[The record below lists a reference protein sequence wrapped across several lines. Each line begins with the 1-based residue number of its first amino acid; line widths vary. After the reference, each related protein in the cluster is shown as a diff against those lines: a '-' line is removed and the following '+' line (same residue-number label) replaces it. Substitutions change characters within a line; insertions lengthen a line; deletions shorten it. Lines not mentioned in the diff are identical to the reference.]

1 MRSIRLAI
9 ILATVTACSRSPAA
23 AGRIFSGVHG
33 EVFLRTLAR
42 HAVGVVATFLLVSGC
57 SRTDTLSPSP
67 PPTPPPGAPQI
78 TLTGRVMDSD
88 SSGPIAG
95 AVVSINGRYRGT
107 SDESG
112 KYSVTGPLDF
122 GGPGYTYVSAAGY
135 ESDYR
140 FISGVTQDFRLHGI
154 ERISAGESKLVTVA
168 PGDSLCVNNVQDFP
182 GLGESYM
189 CRSLRVLA
197 SSDGI
202 LTIKVVSPESGE
214 HPQVEVETVNAPLC
228 CHERIENPTS
238 LHVAAGIEVRVS
250 VEIPWGST
258 TSRSFVVST
267 SLKRE

>member
-1 MRSIRLAI
+1 MRWIRLAI
-9 ILATVTACSRSPAA
+9 VLTAVTACGRSPAA
-23 AGRIFSGVHG
+23 AGRIFSGAR
-33 EVFLRTLAR
+33 EVFMRTFAR
-42 HAVGVVATFLLVSGC
+42 HTVGVVAAFLLVSGC

-78 TLTGRVMDSD
+78 TLTGQVMDSD

-112 KYSVTGPLDF
+112 KYSVTGSLD
-122 GGPGYTYVSAAGY
+122 GGSGITYVSAAGY

-140 FISGVTQDFRLHGI
+140 FISGVTMDFRLHRI

-182 GLGESYM
+182 GLGESYL

-202 LTIKVVSPESGE
+202 LTIEVVSPESGE

-250 VEIPWGST
+250 VEIPWGSP
-258 TSRSFVVST
+258 TSRSFVVNT